1 LTGVGDRAPG
11 GAESPHAIQQG
22 RRATTER
29 FTTSARWLRRRAEN
43 VAAALLAVMFVA
55 FIVQIVFRYLLDF
68 PIGWTSELT
77 VITWLWLV
85 LWGAAFVVTERE
97 EIRFDLIYATVGS
110 GPRRV
115 MAIISALALLA
126 LYLFSLP
133 AVFDYVTFM
142 RVQATAYLKI
152 RFDYLFSI
160 YVIFA
165 VAVIVRY
172 LWILW
177 NALRGKG
184 PEDFD
189 PTKAGSGV

>member
-1 LTGVGDRAPG
+1 M
-11 GAESPHAIQQG
+11 SPRWI
-22 RRATTER
+22 EV
-29 FTTSARWLRRRAEN
+29 ARWLRRRAEN
-43 VAAALLAVMFVA
+43 VAAALLAVMFLA
-55 FIVQIVFRYLLDF
+55 FMVQIVFRYVFNF

-97 EIRFDLIYATVGS
+97 EIRFDLIYAAAS
-110 GPRRV
+110 SRSRRI
-115 MAIISALALLA
+115 MAIITAVALLA
-126 LYLFSLP
+126 LYILSLP
-133 AVFDYVTFM
+133 AVIDYVTFM
-142 RVQATAYLKI
+142 KVQATAYLKI

-165 VAVIVRY
+165 LAVIVRY
-172 LWILW
+172 VWILW
-177 NALRGKG
+177 RALLGKA

>member
-1 LTGVGDRAPG
+1 MTGP
-11 GAESPHAIQQG
+11 
-22 RRATTER
+22 
-29 FTTSARWLRRRAEN
+29 FTTIARWLRRRAEN
-43 VAAALLAVMFVA
+43 VAAALLAVMFLA
-55 FIVQIVFRYLLDF
+55 FIVQIVFRYLLNF

-97 EIRFDLIYATVGS
+97 EIRFDLIYAAVGS
-110 GPRRV
+110 GPRRI
-115 MAIISALALLA
+115 MAIITSLALLT

-142 RVQATAYLKI
+142 KVQATAYLKI

-177 NALRGKG
+177 NALRGKA